1 MFVSFRWTQTWR
13 LHTKLYK
20 FGWHT
25 STNSARMKNSRDLIL
40 GEVVYVAIIYYIPV
54 SWIYLL
60 NGYRWFL
67 VLITRLVKTENIG
80 LRPSQV
86 HFALYVAERDLSGW
100 PKFTVSIKIS
110 PLLGRFWKLTKNNF
124 HFAAFSHFMFN
135 TSRPGAHGIIV
146 KYRLFTLV

>member
-1 MFVSFRWTQTWR
+1 MFVSLRRTRQTWP

-25 STNSARMKNSRDLIL
+25 STKCARMKNSRDLIL
-40 GEVVYVAIIYYIPV
+40 GEVVYISIVYYIPD

-60 NGYRWFL
+60 NGYRRFL

-86 HFALYVAERDLSGW
+86 HLVLYVAERDLSGW
-100 PKFTVSIKIS
+100 PKLAVGIKIS
-110 PLLGRFWKLTKNNF
+110 PLLGRFWKVDNF

-135 TSRPGAHGIIV
+135 TCWPGAHGIIV
-146 KYRLFTLV
+146 KYRLLLV